1 MAEGRRLLFKTGSS
15 YISAV
20 LAILG
25 VLAVLAVSSRF

>member
-1 MAEGRRLLFKTGSS
+1 MVEGRRLLFKTGSS

-25 VLAVLAVSSRF
+25 VLAVFSRF